1 MRTNNRHAYVMWNA
15 NTYTHTYTH
24 RKWRLLQRPDWLE
37 KKNTKKK
44 KTDFT
49 RVGLRE
55 SESEWVAMETWAW
68 SIASAHI
75 IEVCPVVISAC
86 LTFPPLCISLS
97 LPSSLLTEQ
106 RRDIFKSR
114 WQLSNPTS
122 SPASA
127 PPSVFLSVS
136 MAWYGAW
143 ENEFKSVNSR

>member
-1 MRTNNRHAYVMWNA
+1 MQTL
-15 NTYTHTYTH
+15 TLTLTLTHTLTLTESGACF
-24 RKWRLLQRPDWLE
+24 KDPTDW
-37 KKNTKKK
+37 KKKKIQKKK